1 MKALY
6 ILIFSTLF
14 FGMISCG
21 TSPNDMEKNPFAD
34 EMKVRKIKKIDQIDV
49 VTFSKQ
55 KGAEISKSL
64 KEGNGQQNA
73 LLMDSLQK
81 QGVVVKFLD
90 SVSVVGA
97 TKLEGQ
103 ILEAYYATDI
113 KNLSD
118 NIQEVS
124 KGDFIL
130 YNTPIATDSSIIGM
144 YSILFKK
151 DYLVR
156 HLHAQGKF

>member
-21 TSPNDMEKNPFAD
+21 TSPNDMEKNPFTD
-34 EMKVRKIKKIDQIDV
+34 EMKERKIKKIDQIDV
-49 VTFSKQ
+49 ITFSKE
-55 KGAEISKSL
+55 KGAEVSQAL
-64 KEGNGQQNA
+64 KKGTGKKNA

-90 SVSVVGA
+90 SISVVGA
-97 TKLEGQ
+97 TKLEAQ
-103 ILEAYYATDI
+103 ILEAYYATNLQ
-113 KNLSD
+113 NLSD
-118 NIQEVS
+118 NVQEVS
-124 KGDFIL
+124 KGNFIL
-130 YNTPIATDSSIIGM
+130 YNAPITKDSSVVGM

-156 HLHAQGKF
+156 HLHAKGKF